1 MVKKNIPIRLKLLK
15 NINNKS
21 LMFMSVI
28 KSHYDVDI
36 DLYKYMYIN
45 TWMYTCFDITTKQHL
60 TGYWHLNFV
69 HYHKQTSIW
78 AFKRSKLTMHTVS
91 EKQLFYNLLFFT
103 CTSSNVNVHVPLY
116 LLFMSLRCN
125 YIFYTKI

>member
-36 DLYKYMYIN
+36 NLYKYIN

-60 TGYWHLNFV
+60 TGYWHLNLV

-103 CTSSNVNVHVPLY
+103 CTSSNVNVHVLLY

>member
-36 DLYKYMYIN
+36 NLYKYIN

-69 HYHKQTSIW
+69 HYHKQTSVW

-103 CTSSNVNVHVPLY
+103 CTSSNVNVHVLLY

-125 YIFYTKI
+125 YIFYTKIR

>member
-1 MVKKNIPIRLKLLK
+1 MVKKKFPIRLKLLK

-36 DLYKYMYIN
+36 DLYKYIN
-45 TWMYTCFDITTKQHL
+45 TWMYTSFDITTKQHL

-69 HYHKQTSIW
+69 HYHKQTSVW
-78 AFKRSKLTMHTVS
+78 AFKRSKLTMHTVRQ
-91 EKQLFYNLLFFT
+91 KQLFYNLLFFT
-103 CTSSNVNVHVPLY
+103 CTSSNVNVHVLLY

>member
-36 DLYKYMYIN
+36 DLYKYIN
-45 TWMYTCFDITTKQHL
+45 TCMYTCFDITTKQHL

-78 AFKRSKLTMHTVS
+78 AFKRSKLTMHTVR

-103 CTSSNVNVHVPLY
+103 CTSSNVNVHVLLY
-116 LLFMSLRCN
+116 LSFMSLRCN

>member
-1 MVKKNIPIRLKLLK
+1 MVKKNIPIRLKLLM

-21 LMFMSVI
+21 LIFMSVI

-36 DLYKYMYIN
+36 DLYKYIN
-45 TWMYTCFDITTKQHL
+45 TWMYTSFDITTKQHL

-69 HYHKQTSIW
+69 HYYKQTSIW

-103 CTSSNVNVHVPLY
+103 CTSSNVNVHVLLY

>member
-1 MVKKNIPIRLKLLK
+1 MVKKTFPIRFKLLM
-15 NINNKS
+15 NINKKS

-36 DLYKYMYIN
+36 DLYKYIN

-78 AFKRSKLTMHTVS
+78 AFKRSKLTMHTVR

-103 CTSSNVNVHVPLY
+103 CTSSNVNVHVLLY

>member
-28 KSHYDVDI
+28 KSHYDII
-36 DLYKYMYIN
+36 DLYKYIN

-78 AFKRSKLTMHTVS
+78 AFKRSKLTMHTVRQ
-91 EKQLFYNLLFFT
+91 KQLFYNLLFFT
-103 CTSSNVNVHVPLY
+103 CTSSNVNVHVLLY